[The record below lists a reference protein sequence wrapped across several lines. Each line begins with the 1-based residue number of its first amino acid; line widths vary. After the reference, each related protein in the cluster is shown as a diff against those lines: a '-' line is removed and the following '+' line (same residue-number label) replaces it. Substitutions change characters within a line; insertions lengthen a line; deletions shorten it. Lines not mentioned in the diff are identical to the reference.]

1 MSEKS
6 LGLNGLGKIRKNKTF
21 RPERIEPKVSET
33 IRRSLPDDQILMH
46 YTRKLKAKDTPKSV
60 QTQID
65 THMAIKQIGI
75 VENKKNYEVIN
86 ELVEKYIND
95 MPDTKKKLV
104 MEFVRQVQRNMPEE
118 WWLFFYRIID
128 I

>member
-86 ELVEKYIND
+86 ELVEKIYKWYAGYQEKTCDGIRSAGSAKYAWR
-95 MPDTKKKLV
+95 M
-104 MEFVRQVQRNMPEE
+104 M
-118 WWLFFYRIID
+118 IILL
-128 I
+128 

>member
-65 THMAIKQIGI
+65 THMAIKQIGV

-118 WWLFFYRIID
+118 
-128 I
+128 

>member
-1 MSEKS
+1 
-6 LGLNGLGKIRKNKTF
+6 
-21 RPERIEPKVSET
+21 
-33 IRRSLPDDQILMH
+33 
-46 YTRKLKAKDTPKSV
+46 
-60 QTQID
+60 
-65 THMAIKQIGI
+65 MAIKQIGI

-118 WWLFFYRIID
+118 
-128 I
+128 